1 MGNLNFQFML
11 KVKAVFYQNQ
21 IDTFLAVKDGERF
34 VTLYRRELSNHP
46 LKEEMQKGKM
56 VV

>member
-1 MGNLNFQFML
+1 MENLNFQFML

-21 IDTFLAVKDGERF
+21 IDTFLEVKDGERF
-34 VTLYRRELSNHP
+34 MTLYRRELSNHP
-46 LKEEMQKGKM
+46 PKKEMQKGKM

>member
-1 MGNLNFQFML
+1 MENLNFQFML

-21 IDTFLAVKDGERF
+21 IDTFLEVKDGERF

-46 LKEEMQKGKM
+46 PKKEMQKGKM